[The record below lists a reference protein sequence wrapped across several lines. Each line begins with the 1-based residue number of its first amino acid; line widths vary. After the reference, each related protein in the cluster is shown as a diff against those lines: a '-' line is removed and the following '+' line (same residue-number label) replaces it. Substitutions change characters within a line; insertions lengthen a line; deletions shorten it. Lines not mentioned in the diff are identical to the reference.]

1 MPAQLKPVLDRLTNA
16 VKQFSLAQRV
26 FAVLAAAAI
35 VVAAVFVFGQLNRPT
50 MTPLFSGLSGA
61 DAQAVVD
68 QLAANGVRYE
78 LADGGS
84 TVLVPTDKVYSE
96 RIALAAQGLPKDADG
111 AGYSLLDSLGATS
124 TQFQEQTTYQRA
136 MEGELARTIAS
147 MDGVSSASV
156 KLAIPED
163 TVFAQSKKNPT
174 ASVFVR
180 QSGTTPLT
188 ANQVQA
194 IVHLV
199 SAAVPNM
206 ESSDVAVIDADGHVL
221 STVGGTGGA
230 GGAGGTMSDQQ
241 TTDYEARVSAAVH
254 ALLDPLVGAQNVTVT
269 TNAQLNYDATKR
281 TVESYQAQAGVPPLA
296 SSTRTEEYGAGGT
309 GATGVLGPDNIAVPG
324 GADTGSGAYRST
336 SEDVTNAV
344 GKTTE
349 VTEVAPGGVDRQ
361 SVSVVLNSGAAGRLD
376 LTALESAIS
385 AAAGIDVARGD
396 TLSVQR
402 MPFDTTTAEA
412 AQAALD
418 RADAEAK
425 AAARQ
430 HLIQQGAIAG
440 AIVLA
445 VVVVLIL
452 LGRRSRKARREA
464 LDLGNLEVA
473 AAETETPLLEAAPDD
488 EVPELETL
496 VPAAPDPIAIH
507 REQIAAMAD
516 EQPDEVAELLRGWM
530 AESGGRR

>member
-1 MPAQLKPVLDRLTNA
+1 MPTQLKPALDRLTSA
-16 VKQFSLAQRV
+16 VKQFTLAQRV
-26 FAVLAAAAI
+26 FAVLAAAGI
-35 VVAAVFVFGQLNRPT
+35 VVAAVAVSGWLSKPT

-61 DAQAVVD
+61 DASAVVD
-68 QLAANGVRYE
+68 QLSADGVRYE

-111 AGYSLLDSLGATS
+111 AGYSLLDGLSATS

-136 MEGELARTIAS
+136 MEGELARTIAA

-156 KLAIPED
+156 KLAIPKE
-163 TVFAQSKKNPT
+163 TVFAQTQKNPT

-180 QSGTTPLT
+180 QSGTKPLS

-199 SAAVPNM
+199 SAAVPSM
-206 ESSDVAVIDADGHVL
+206 ESSDVAVIDADGQVL
-221 STVGGTGGA
+221 STVGGSA
-230 GGAGGTMSDQQ
+230 GGGTMTDQQ
-241 TTDYEARVSAAVH
+241 TSDYEAKVSSAVH
-254 ALLDPLVGAQNVTVT
+254 GLLDPLVGAQNVTVT
-269 TNAQLNYDATKR
+269 TSAELNYDATKR
-281 TVESYQAQAGVPPLA
+281 TVESYQAQEGVPPLA
-296 SSTRTEEYGAGGT
+296 SSTRTEEYGAGGD

-324 GADTGSGAYRST
+324 GASNGDGNYRST

-349 VTEVAPGGVDRQ
+349 VTQAAPGSVERQ

-376 LTALESAIS
+376 LTALESAIA
-385 AAAGIDVARGD
+385 AAAGIDATRGD

-412 AQAALD
+412 AEAALAKAEAEARAEATRNLIKQAAI
-418 RADAEAK
+418 
-425 AAARQ
+425 AA
-430 HLIQQGAIAG
+430 L
-440 AIVLA
+440 
-445 VVVVLIL
+445 VVVAIIIAMVV

-464 LDLGNLEVA
+464 LDLGNLEA
-473 AAETETPLLEAAPDD
+473 ATETEQPLLEAAPTAGL
-488 EVPELETL
+488 PELEL
-496 VPAAPDPIAIH
+496 PVPAEPDPIAAK
-507 REQIAAMAD
+507 REQIAALAD
-516 EQPDEVAELLRGWM
+516 DQPDEVADLLRGWM
-530 AESGGRR
+530 AESGRR